1 MAEINIYRTTTMLA
15 AVEQMAP
22 ATTFLRDRYF
32 PFSNSDVFPTEDVLV
47 EYRDSTGNRL
57 APVVLPRKGE
67 ISVERGGYTTARM
80 TPPLVA
86 PSRPLT
92 IDHLNQKGFGEN
104 LYSDRTPAQRQAEI
118 LAQDLAE
125 FDVMISNRE
134 EQIASQVMFTNG
146 VTLRQY
152 ADKYGTDE
160 YVEYVLQFYADGN
173 DAVYTP
179 DAMWNSV
186 DTSSIFGDLGAMIR
200 MLTRRGNNATEVLVG
215 ADVADVLMKSTGIKE
230 IMDLQRFNVGS
241 IEPVALPN
249 GAARLGRLNI
259 GGRMIDLLT
268 YDGTYIDEETGEV
281 TSYVPEKMICVTAPG
296 AGRALYGAVSQIEQ
310 NSGLWYTY
318 QGRRV
323 PRYWTEKDA
332 RELRVASRPLF
343 VPRTADAFIAATV
356 LD

>member
-22 ATTFLRDRYF
+22 AATFLRDRYF
-32 PFSNSDVFPTEDVLV
+32 TFSSGDIFPTEDVLV
-47 EYRDSTGNRL
+47 EYRDSTGNKL
-57 APVVLPRKGE
+57 APVVLPRKGD
-67 ISVERGGYTTARM
+67 ISVERGGYVTSRM

-104 LYSDRTPAQRQAEI
+104 LYSNRTPAQRQAEI
-118 LAQDLAE
+118 LAQDLAD

-134 EQIASQVMFTNG
+134 EQMASQVMFTNG
-146 VTLRQY
+146 MVLRQY

-179 DAMWNSV
+179 GAMWSETTAN
-186 DTSSIFGDLGAMIR
+186 IQGDLAAMIR
-200 MLTRRGNNATEVLVG
+200 MLTTRGNQATEVLLG
-215 ADVADVLMKSTGIKE
+215 ADVADALMSNARIRE
-230 IMDLQRFNVGS
+230 DMNLQRYNVGEIAPIS
-241 IEPVALPN
+241 LPN

-268 YDGTYIDEETGEV
+268 YDGTYIDEESGEV
-281 TSYVPEKMICVTAPG
+281 TSYVPEKMICVTAPN

-310 NSGLWYTY
+310 STGLWATY
-318 QGRRV
+318 EGRRV
-323 PRYWTEKDA
+323 PRYWTEKNS

-356 LD
+356 LV